1 MPDVCC
7 CSGVAFSAQTFC
19 KAWQNAQSCSGELC
33 PKFPTLGFQTPQCPW
48 MCSHS
53 CVSIRDMGLSCGVRA
68 QREFPCPG
76 LSPHHFTPA
85 HGTDPLEL
93 GTWKEGGAWWG
104 SERRKGK
111 CHPGS
116 FSATGTVSGS
126 VGRGSNRFP
135 YGRVWPQELFLINL
149 KIHPVKHPQLG
160 ISKLTFPMS
169 TKFPSPRTRVCH
181 RLSDGF
187 TSWRHFHSGPW
198 IHCLFFYDEAK
209 VNVNNEFL
217 GMLGTISRVKT
228 AVFKDKDWSLIGSL
242 ESVSQLQPEQE
253 LPHGKTPGLG
263 RNILEYTETFE
274 ETPARDT
281 SSQPAAGPCH
291 DSAFSHSPHL
301 FPSTENVIKTWKW
314 LIPSREW
321 FSMLASW

>member
-1 MPDVCC
+1 MFAAALGWNSLPKPSAKPGRMHRAALGSSVLNSQHWDSKPLSAPGCVHTPVCP
-7 CSGVAFSAQTFC
+7 SGTQGCPVV
-19 KAWQNAQSCSGELC
+19 SGL
-33 PKFPTLGFQTPQCPW
+33 TGNSLVLDWAHITSTQA
-48 MCSHS
+48 HS
-53 CVSIRDMGLSCGVRA
+53 
-68 QREFPCPG
+68 
-76 LSPHHFTPA
+76 
-85 HGTDPLEL
+85 TDPLEL

-104 SERRKGK
+104 SERRKGR

-116 FSATGTVSGS
+116 FSATSTVSGS

-169 TKFPSPRTRVCH
+169 TEFPSPRTQVCH

-217 GMLGTISRVKT
+217 GMLGIISRVEM
-228 AVFKDKDWSLIGSL
+228 AAFKDKDWSLIGSL
-242 ESVSQLQPEQE
+242 ESVSQLQLEQK

-281 SSQPAAGPCH
+281 SSQAAAGPCH
-291 DSAFSHSPHL
+291 DSAFSHSFL
-301 FPSTENVIKTWKW
+301 FPSTENVIKTWRW